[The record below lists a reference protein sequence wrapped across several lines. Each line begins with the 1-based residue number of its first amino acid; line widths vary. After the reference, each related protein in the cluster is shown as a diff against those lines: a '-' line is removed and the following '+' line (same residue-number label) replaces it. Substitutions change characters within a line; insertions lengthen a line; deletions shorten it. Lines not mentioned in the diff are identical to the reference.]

1 MTTAIMSKTMASHLF
16 LGSPS
21 KKKKRK
27 RKIHFSRAVAS
38 LLMVLPFFSWF
49 HSLGLVTG
57 MPHLFIVC
65 CRGVVRIQE
74 KAARTTTTR
83 GLKRRSRE
91 FASLIPNLRAAAN
104 WMEQSRRDAGGA
116 GRGGQE
122 NQPFLSNVAWNAMAM
137 NSSARVSDWGR
148 RRIKGKKRRR
158 RERKSLKSSR

>member
-1 MTTAIMSKTMASHLF
+1 
-16 LGSPS
+16 
-21 KKKKRK
+21 
-27 RKIHFSRAVAS
+27 
-38 LLMVLPFFSWF
+38 
-49 HSLGLVTG
+49 

-116 GRGGQE
+116 GRGRPRESTIPVQCGVKRNGDE
-122 NQPFLSNVAWNAMAM
+122 FLS
-137 NSSARVSDWGR
+137 
-148 RRIKGKKRRR
+148 
-158 RERKSLKSSR
+158 SRL